1 MINTLTG
8 TIIPDDSGAGFITLE
23 VGNVGYMVH
32 VVARTSH
39 PSIVIRHPQR
49 KFYIHENLA
58 LAKMG
63 PSKYDLYGF
72 ETEVER
78 ELFRAM
84 LKNCDR
90 VGPAAAMRAMNIAP
104 PQQLLQAIRLGNT
117 KYFERGVGEKTAQQI
132 VLGMGRWAA
141 NEAGLA

>member
-1 MINTLTG
+1 
-8 TIIPDDSGAGFITLE
+8 
-23 VGNVGYMVH
+23 
-32 VVARTSH
+32 
-39 PSIVIRHPQR
+39 
-49 KFYIHENLA
+49 
-58 LAKMG
+58 MG